1 MTVSF
6 IICEYNPFHNGHLYH
21 LQETKRLS
29 NSDFVICL
37 MSGDIVQRGQIAIA
51 DKYTR
56 ATWAINGGA
65 DVVIE
70 LPCEYVLGS
79 AELFALGAI
88 KIANLFDSGN
98 AQEKHATENANSD
111 SGKAPCNFLSFGSES
126 GDLTELS
133 RLATLL
139 SPTNESLQAYVRAS
153 LGTGKSYA
161 TAVAE
166 GTRKYCLA
174 NNLDDCSP
182 LLSKSNDILA
192 LAYLQAIASTNSRLV
207 PLAIRRIGQAYNE
220 TELRE
225 QLLETGI
232 TPTELSTET
241 YPSASAVRESLF
253 KCNKN
258 CSLLQSF
265 SDPYYS
271 EVREKLE
278 KNIPEFVYYYILTAR
293 DCDDKLFALAKY
305 KLLNMTGIDGAFGEK
320 DMSLFEGIFGVKEGI
335 ENRILSAI
343 ENSYGWADF
352 VKNISS
358 KRYSTATAQ
367 RLLLSILLDNHST
380 FDELKNKKITTVN
393 VLAAKKSALHLLGNI
408 NANVITKPSDMS
420 KSGATLPL
428 EQQAYNLF
436 SAARYHYS
444 PRMRIVE

>member
-1 MTVSF
+1 
-6 IICEYNPFHNGHLYH
+6 
-21 LQETKRLS
+21 
-29 NSDFVICL
+29 

-51 DKYTR
+51 DKYAR
-56 ATWAINGGA
+56 ATWAIDGGA

-88 KIANLFDSGN
+88 KIANLFDSGK
-98 AQEKHATENANSD
+98 AQEKHATEN
-111 SGKAPCNFLSFGSES
+111 SGENCNCAQGKTAGENAKTDNGNAPCNFLSFGSES

-139 SPTNESLQAYVRAS
+139 SPTNESLQAFVRAS
-153 LGTGKSYA
+153 LDTGKSYA

-182 LLSKSNDILA
+182 LLGKSNDILA
-192 LAYLQAIASTNSRLV
+192 LAYLQAIANTNSRLV
-207 PLAIRRIGQAYNE
+207 PLAIRRIGQAFNE

-241 YPSASAVRESLF
+241 YASATAVRESLF

-278 KNIPEFVYYYILTAR
+278 KNIPEFVYYDILNAL

-305 KLLNMTGIDGAFGEK
+305 KLLSMTSIDGAFGEK
-320 DMSLFEGIFGVKEGI
+320 NMSLFEGIFGVKEGI

-343 ENSYGWADF
+343 ENSSSWANF

-358 KRYSTATAQ
+358 KRYSTATVQ

-428 EQQAYNLF
+428 EQKAYNLF

-444 PRMRIVE
+444 PRMKIIE